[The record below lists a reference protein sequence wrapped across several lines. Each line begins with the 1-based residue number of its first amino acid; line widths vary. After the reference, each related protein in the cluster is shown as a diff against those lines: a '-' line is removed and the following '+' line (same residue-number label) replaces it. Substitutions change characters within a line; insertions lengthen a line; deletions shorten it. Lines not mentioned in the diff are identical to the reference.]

1 MDAMAVSVS
10 RSGNYRLG
18 SASGQ
23 VLFPDR
29 EISFCGEI
37 GLAVRS
43 HILALWRDYGA
54 VRKKLRHNR
63 ATRLPNRANTAMS
76 SVTDLLNTIR
86 ASGNGVSLAE
96 LLTRYPGI
104 PRRTAQRQI
113 AALIDSGHVVA
124 LGEGRARRYF
134 AAGAESGPAP
144 RLASVDSFPPFIPLS
159 ADSQDIL
166 AYIDQPPEARKPV
179 GYQRDFLDAYRPNET
194 WYLSESLRRQLYRMG
209 KTTDVEAPAGTYSR
223 AILNRLLIDLSW
235 ASSHL
240 EGNTYSRLDTREL
253 IEHGKAARGK
263 AAIET
268 QMILNHKTAIEMLVE
283 NIDSAEFNRYTL
295 MNLHSA
301 LAENLLPNPADEGRI
316 RQHAVDIGKSVYRP
330 LSTPQQ
336 IEEALDA
343 LLLKASLIRDPFEQ
357 SFFMMVHLPY
367 LQPFADINKRSSR
380 LAANLPLFRANL
392 CPLTFLDVPE
402 QAYSR
407 ATLGVYEMTRVE
419 LLRDL
424 YVWAYERS
432 TQEYLAIKQDLAEPD
447 PLRLAWRDFIKQTL
461 REVVTHPELD
471 PLSCIQRAVAER
483 VPAEARPDVQALI
496 VEELRRLHEGV
507 LARYGLR
514 LSEYAAWKARQ
525 GRAAPSSS
533 MGHGIH

>member
-1 MDAMAVSVS
+1 
-10 RSGNYRLG
+10 
-18 SASGQ
+18 
-23 VLFPDR
+23 
-29 EISFCGEI
+29 
-37 GLAVRS
+37 
-43 HILALWRDYGA
+43 
-54 VRKKLRHNR
+54 
-63 ATRLPNRANTAMS
+63 MS
-76 SVTDLLNTIR
+76 STNDLLNSIR
-86 ASGNGVSLAE
+86 ASGSGLTLAE
-96 LLTRYPGI
+96 LLTRHPEI
-104 PRRTAQRQI
+104 ARRTAQRQI
-113 AALIDSGHVVA
+113 AKLIDSGEVTA
-124 LGEGRARRYF
+124 QGEGRARHYF
-134 AAGAESGPAP
+134 AAGTLMG
-144 RLASVDSFPPFIPLS
+144 RDASKTDGFPPFIPLS

-166 AYIDQPPEARKPV
+166 AYIDQPVQARKPV
-179 GYQRDFLDAYRPNET
+179 GYQRDFLDAYSPNET
-194 WYLSESLRRQLYRMG
+194 WYLSEPLRRQLHKMG
-209 KTTDVEAPAGTYSR
+209 RTADVGAAAGTYSR
-223 AILNRLLIDLSW
+223 AILDRLLIDLSW

-268 QMILNHKTAIEMLVE
+268 QMILNHKTAIELLVE
-283 NIDSAEFNRYTL
+283 NVDSAEFNRYTL

-316 RQHAVDIGKSVYRP
+316 RQHAVDIAQSVYRP

-336 IEEALDA
+336 IEGVLDA
-343 LLLKASLIRDPFEQ
+343 LLDKAHRIRDPFEQ

-367 LQPFADINKRSSR
+367 LQPFAGINKHTSR
-380 LAANLPLFRANL
+380 LTANLPLFRANL

-461 REVVTHPELD
+461 QKVVTQPQLD
-471 PLSCIQRAVAER
+471 PLSSIERCVTEHVPEEERAN
-483 VPAEARPDVQALI
+483 VQALVI
-496 VEELRRLHEGV
+496 AELRRLHEGV
-507 LARYGLR
+507 LGRYGLR
-514 LSEYAAWKARQ
+514 ASEYAAWIALH
-525 GRAAPSSS
+525 GR
-533 MGHGIH
+533 

>member
-1 MDAMAVSVS
+1 MKFTTEVL
-10 RSGNYRLG
+10 RSLQSDIN
-18 SASGQ
+18 
-23 VLFPDR
+23 
-29 EISFCGEI
+29 
-37 GLAVRS
+37 GL
-43 HILALWRDYGA
+43 
-54 VRKKLRHNR
+54 
-63 ATRLPNRANTAMS
+63 T
-76 SVTDLLNTIR
+76 
-86 ASGNGVSLAE
+86 LAE
-96 LLTRYPGI
+96 LLTKYPGMA
-104 PRRTAQRQI
+104 RRTAQRMI
-113 AALIDSGHVVA
+113 ARLIEDGKITAV
-124 LGEGRARRYF
+124 GEGRARRYF
-134 AAGAESGPAP
+134 RAGARSNAYTSAAHPDG
-144 RLASVDSFPPFIPLS
+144 FPGFIPLS
-159 ADSQDIL
+159 ADSLDIV
-166 AYIDQPPEARKPV
+166 AYIDRPLEARTPV
-179 GYQRDFLDAYRPNET
+179 GYQRDFLDAYRPNAT
-194 WYLSESLRRQLYRMG
+194 WYLSESLRRQLKKMG
-209 KTTDVEAPAGTYSR
+209 QTAEADAPAGTYSR

-268 QMILNHKTAIEMLVE
+268 QMILNHKTAIELLVE
-283 NIDSAEFNRYTL
+283 NIDTAGFNRYTL

-330 LSTPQQ
+330 LSTLQQ
-336 IEEALDA
+336 IEDTLDV
-343 LLLKASLIRDPFEQ
+343 LLDKASRIFDPFEQ

-367 LQPFADINKRSSR
+367 LQPFADINKRTSR

-432 TQEYLAIKQDLAEPD
+432 TQEYLAIKQNLAEPD
-447 PLRLAWRDFIKQTL
+447 PLRLAWRDLIKNTIRDIVL
-461 REVVTHPELD
+461 HPELE
-471 PLSCIQRAVAER
+471 PLACIVRAVSEQ
-483 VPAEARPDVQALI
+483 VPGHEQADVQALV

-514 LSEYAAWKARQ
+514 PSDYVTWKAVR
-525 GRAAPSSS
+525 
-533 MGHGIH
+533 GH

>member
-1 MDAMAVSVS
+1 M
-10 RSGNYRLG
+10 
-18 SASGQ
+18 SA
-23 VLFPDR
+23 
-29 EISFCGEI
+29 
-37 GLAVRS
+37 
-43 HILALWRDYGA
+43 
-54 VRKKLRHNR
+54 
-63 ATRLPNRANTAMS
+63 T
-76 SVTDLLNTIR
+76 TDLLDSLR
-86 ASGNGVSLAE
+86 ASEGGSTLTE
-96 LLTRYPGI
+96 LLTRHPDI
-104 PRRTAQRQI
+104 ARRTAQRMI
-113 AALIDSGHVVA
+113 AKLIESGQVTA
-124 LGEGRARRYF
+124 QGEGRARRYF
-134 AAGAESGPAP
+134 AAGAQAGTGTPAA
-144 RLASVDSFPPFIPLS
+144 RADGFPPSIPLS

-166 AYIDQPPEARKPV
+166 AYVDQPPEARKPV

-194 WYLSESLRRQLYRMG
+194 WYLSESLRRQLHRMG
-209 KTTDVEAPAGTYSR
+209 RTADVDEPAGTYSR

-268 QMILNHKTAIEMLVE
+268 QMILNHKTAIELLVE
-283 NIDSAEFNRYTL
+283 NIDSAQFNRYTL

-301 LAENLLPNPADEGRI
+301 LAENLLPNPADEGRV
-316 RQHAVDIGKSVYRP
+316 RQLAVEIGKSVYRP
-330 LSTPQQ
+330 LPTPQQ
-336 IEEALDA
+336 IDDALDA
-343 LLLKASLIRDPFEQ
+343 LLEKANRIRDPFEQ

-367 LQPFADINKRSSR
+367 LQPFAGINKRTSR

-407 ATLGVYEMTRVE
+407 AILGVYEMTRVE

-432 TQEYLAIKQDLAEPD
+432 TQEYLAIRQELAEPD
-447 PLRLAWRDFIKQTL
+447 PLRLAWRDLVKRTV

-471 PLSCIQRAVAER
+471 PLSCVRRSVAAR
-483 VPAEARPDVQALI
+483 VPEDDQPNVQALI

-514 LSEYAAWKARQ
+514 PSEFMAWKAVH
-525 GRAAPSSS
+525 
-533 MGHGIH
+533 GH